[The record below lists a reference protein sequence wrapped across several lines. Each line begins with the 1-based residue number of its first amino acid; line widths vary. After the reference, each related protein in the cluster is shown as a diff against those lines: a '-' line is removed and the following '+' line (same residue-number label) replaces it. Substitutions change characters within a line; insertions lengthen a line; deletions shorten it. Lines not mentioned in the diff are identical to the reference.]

1 MELEDKI
8 SFALSTL
15 KPMAI
20 YTLPF
25 LCQVLGTN
33 DRNSGVLVGSGVR
46 CMIRGRRS
54 IVSAAHVFSRG
65 RENYAELA
73 VSTGHGQRP
82 QLINNERTEVVDD
95 GRDLVIY
102 DLPTEYPIEGD
113 DHYWPEDRID
123 RSLDR
128 LRSDYLFVHGFPGVR
143 SQIMPI
149 PGDSRVMSRSFP
161 YGVMQ
166 RLDVQDELKPF
177 QFAMDFE
184 SENAHAESGEPEA
197 GLFEEPYGPRGLSGS
212 AVWRIGASGRRAAE
226 WTSSWCELVGIVTA
240 WQPERHLLI
249 ATKATELLALIQSRS
264 G

>member
-15 KPMAI
+15 KPMAT

-25 LCQVLGTN
+25 LCQILGTN
-33 DRNSGVLVGSGVR
+33 DRNSGALVGSGLR
-46 CMIRGRRS
+46 CMVQGRRS

-65 RENYAELA
+65 RKSYAELA
-73 VSTGHGQRP
+73 ISAGHGQRP
-82 QLINNERTEVVDD
+82 QLINNERTEVDHES
-95 GRDLVIY
+95 DLAIY
-102 DLPTEYPIEGD
+102 DLPAEYPIEGD
-113 DHYWPEDRID
+113 DHYWGEDRID

-128 LRSDYLFVHGFPGVR
+128 LHSDYLFVHGFPGVR
-143 SQIMPI
+143 SQIMPM

-184 SENAHAESGEPEA
+184 PENAHAESGEPEA
-197 GLFEEPYGPRGLSGS
+197 ALFEKPYGPGGLSGS

-226 WTSSWCELVGIVTA
+226 WTASWCELVGIVTH
-240 WQPERHLLI
+240 WQHERHLLI
-249 ATKATELLALIQSRS
+249 ATRATELLALIQSRS

>member
-15 KPMAI
+15 KPMAT

-25 LCQVLGTN
+25 LCQILGTN
-33 DRNSGVLVGSGVR
+33 DRNSGALVGSGLR
-46 CMIRGRRS
+46 CMVRGRRS
-54 IVSAAHVFSRG
+54 IVSAAHVLLRG
-65 RENYAELA
+65 RKSYGELA
-73 VSTGHGQRP
+73 VSAGHGQMP
-82 QLINNERTEVVDD
+82 QLINNERTEVDHE
-95 GRDLVIY
+95 RDLAIY
-102 DLPTEYPIEGD
+102 DLPAEYPIEGD

-128 LRSDYLFVHGFPGVR
+128 LHSDYLFVHGFPGVR
-143 SQIMPI
+143 SRIMPI

-184 SENAHAESGEPEA
+184 PENDHAESGETEA
-197 GLFEEPYGPRGLSGS
+197 ALFDEPYGPRGLSGS

-226 WTSSWCELVGIVTA
+226 WTSSWCELVGIVTD

-249 ATKATELLALIQSRS
+249 ATRANELLAMIQSRS